1 VGDGMEAGRRAR
13 VTILGSPAWR
23 GARASRRAAAGV
35 GLPGTKRPRHM
46 PWASAALDPSAS
58 GSWRAAQGVYAWF
71 VARVVSACPPITKI
85 FQLIAPEPGEG
96 MGSWPSCGTVSET
109 PWPASGKSSSSPTS
123 PLANHPFGSR
133 VANAWRV
140 LANRSCDGRLAY
152 CAASPGDHLRWMKAD
167 PESKDVFVRSRELQ
181 RRSELV
187 RRESAQ
193 LRSDSDMLR
202 RDLAVLRDQIIR
214 ARDWGLSLTL
224 GRTSRS
230 R

>member
-1 VGDGMEAGRRAR
+1 VHDLAPELADW
-13 VTILGSPAWR
+13 VQT
-23 GARASRRAAAGV
+23 AAAMTALDLVIRVDRGPINFAGALGV
-35 GLPGTKRPRHM
+35 PLWVCLAANCHYRWGLEGAQT
-46 PWASAALDPSAS
+46 PWYPSARLFRQPTAGDSASVFAEVAAVLRDLAALE
-58 GSWRAAQGVYAWF
+58 V
-71 VARVVSACPPITKI
+71 
-85 FQLIAPEPGEG
+85 PERLRED
-96 MGSWPSCGTVSET
+96 
-109 PWPASGKSSSSPTS
+109 
-123 PLANHPFGSR
+123 
-133 VANAWRV
+133 
-140 LANRSCDGRLAY
+140 RSCDGRLAY

-202 RDLAVLRDQIIR
+202 RDLAMLRDQIIR

-224 GRTSRS
+224 GRASRS